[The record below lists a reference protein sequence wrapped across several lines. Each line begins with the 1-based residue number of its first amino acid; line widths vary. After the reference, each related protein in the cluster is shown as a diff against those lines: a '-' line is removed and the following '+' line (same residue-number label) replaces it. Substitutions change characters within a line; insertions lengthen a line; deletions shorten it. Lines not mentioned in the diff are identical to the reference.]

1 MPHQLRLF
9 DPSEPPRSPGEV
21 RVARGALAAEGMLL
35 ARLDEL
41 AAEARKNPALLAKP
55 VRIVVPSRSLRLH
68 LGSAIV
74 RRRGRSVAGVTIQTL
89 HAVAFEVLER
99 AGEPALSGMPLFDVV
114 AQRLARK
121 ERILRQGL
129 GDLVDGYAAVAGT
142 VRDLL
147 DAGFEP
153 ALFDAVDE
161 ALSGDGPRA
170 AGKEEVERARALARV
185 AARTEAVMREIGLGR
200 VSTLLRRAIELLA
213 ADPERA
219 LPSRAIL
226 IHGFS
231 DATGVA
237 TDLLQGLL
245 RRGALLILDQPP
257 DPAGGSGAERA
268 FTARFTERL
277 GSVARFV
284 PAPPAAQD
292 SPQNLAGLIERFDAV
307 GAEAE
312 AREVARRVRELLD
325 AGTRPEA
332 IGVVARDLAPYAL
345 HLARHFR
352 RLGVPFSGVAARGGL
367 APAGR
372 RARAMLDLLRRGEE
386 APADRWLD
394 ALGSRTSLRGGRL
407 VDLRLA
413 FYALGAGRLRD
424 VAELVIDPFLKDGS
438 YPLPIRQGLRQAV
451 AEEKGEETGDAGEV
465 EDSPREA
472 YAPRRRV
479 DGAHLRTAVGAAG
492 KLRGR
497 LGDWPDEAR
506 AGEHLRRLRSLL
518 MKDLGWEPGAGSGAP
533 ILKALAELEEDIPA
547 EFPLTREE
555 LQTLLAR
562 ALDGVGA
569 AALGGLGGG
578 VQVLTVTE
586 ARGRTFEH
594 LFIPGLNR
602 DLFPRGVREDP
613 LLSDELRQVLQR
625 VLPDVPIKRAGF
637 DEERY
642 LYAQL
647 LAASPRVTLSW
658 QAADADGKPRSPS
671 PLLRGLGATAKAP
684 ALFPRTPGPSTLRPA
699 DEHAVIAALHAPR
712 STFGAVLATALE
724 EARTELLGVG
734 EPGASGSSALRPA
747 DLAAVR
753 VAVLDELDPDLRTPE
768 GRAVRARLGPYF
780 GFVGH
785 FVTAADGGVDPRR
798 MDLSVTHLET
808 LAGCPW
814 QLFLGRLLQLEPTP
828 DPLAALPGADP
839 LLLGNTVHRV
849 LERIVQAASATEHPP
864 IPIPWPAVSDLD
876 VLMLDVAAQTLAAE
890 GILLPGLARALAE
903 RARPYVEAAGAAD
916 WTDGVLPVLRAES
929 KEEVEVFDAAGRS
942 RPLRF
947 RADRVDRGSFEGSL
961 RFTDYKTGRPL
972 STATKPDVR
981 RRHFLNRVR
990 GGTFLQAVAYLLAA
1004 RDEPA
1009 LGRYLYLRPDLP
1021 PAAEREL
1028 AVASGDGD
1036 FTAAFDRAVH
1046 AVLAAWDQGSFF
1058 PRVVDTAGRN
1068 EPVRCEYCSVAEACL
1083 RGDSGARNRL
1093 FQWTETARTEESSL
1107 APHEQSL
1114 LAVWRLP
1121 AKEKEAGAENG
1132 HGNGGQGGDEA

>member
-9 DPSEPPRSPGEV
+9 DPAEPPRSPGEV

-41 AAEARKNPALLAKP
+41 AAEARKNPAVLAKP

-68 LGSAIV
+68 LGNAIV
-74 RRRGRSVAGVTIQTL
+74 RHRGRSVAGVTIQTL

-99 AGEPALSGMPLFDVV
+99 AGEPAPAGMPLFDVV
-114 AQRLARK
+114 AQRAARS
-121 ERILRQGL
+121 ERILRLGL

-153 ALFDAVDE
+153 ALFDAVNE
-161 ALSGDGPRA
+161 ALASDGPRA
-170 AGKEEVERARALARV
+170 AGAAEVERARALVRV
-185 AARTEAVMREIGLGR
+185 AAHTETVMREIGLGR
-200 VSTLLRRAIELLA
+200 VSTLLRRAVELLA

-219 LPSRAIL
+219 LPSRALL
-226 IHGFS
+226 IHGFA

-237 TDLLQGLL
+237 TDFLQALL
-245 RRGALLILDQPP
+245 RRGAVLILDQPP
-257 DPAGGSGAERA
+257 DPAGGGGSERA

-277 GSVARFV
+277 GSVSRFI
-284 PAPPAAQD
+284 PAAPVSQD
-292 SPQNLAGLIERFDAV
+292 GGGEAAPQVQRFDAV

-312 AREVARRVRELLD
+312 AREVARRVRGLLD
-325 AGTRPEA
+325 AGVRPEG
-332 IGVVARDLAPYAL
+332 IGIVARDLAPYAL
-345 HLARHFR
+345 LLARHFR
-352 RLGVPFSGVAARGGL
+352 RLGVPFSGVSALGGL
-367 APAGR
+367 EPAGR

-394 ALGSRTSLRGGRL
+394 ALGSRTPLRGGRL

-413 FYALGAGRLRD
+413 FSSLGAGRLRD
-424 VAELVIDPFLKDGS
+424 VAELVIEPFLQDGS

-465 EDSPREA
+465 EDAPREA

-479 DGAHLRTAVGAAG
+479 DGKHLQAAVNAAG

-497 LGDWPDEAR
+497 LAGWPAQGR
-506 AGEHLRRLRSLL
+506 AGEHLRRLRALL
-518 MKDLGWEPGAGSGAP
+518 THDLGWEPDAGPGAP
-533 ILKALAELEEDIPA
+533 VLKALAELEEDVPA

-555 LQTLLAR
+555 LQTLLGR

-569 AALGGLGGG
+569 AALGGHGGG

-594 LFIPGLNR
+594 LFVPGLNR

-613 LLSDELRQVLQR
+613 LLSDELRRVLQR

-647 LAASPRVTLSW
+647 LAASPRLTLSW
-658 QAADADGKPRSPS
+658 QAADADGKPCSPS
-671 PLLRGLGATAKAP
+671 PLLRGLGAEAKAP
-684 ALFPRTPGPSTLRPA
+684 ALFPRAPGPSTLRPA

-712 STFGAVLATALE
+712 PLFGAVLATALE
-724 EARTELLGVG
+724 EARTELLG
-734 EPGASGSSALRPA
+734 EQESGIFRLRPA

-780 GFVGH
+780 GFVGN
-785 FVTAADGGVDPRR
+785 FVTAAEGGADPRR
-798 MDLSVTHLET
+798 MDLSITHLET

-814 QLFLGRLLQLEPTP
+814 QLFLVRLLKLEPTP

-849 LERIVQAASATEHPP
+849 LERIVGVASETEHPP
-864 IPIPWPAVSDLD
+864 LLVSWPAASDLD
-876 VLMLDVAAQTLAAE
+876 VLMLDAAAQTLAAE

-916 WTDGVLPVLRAES
+916 WVDGVLPVLRAES
-929 KEEVEVFDAAGRS
+929 KEEVEVFDAAGRG

-947 RADRVDRGSFEGSL
+947 RADRVDRSGRREGEL
-961 RFTDYKTGRPL
+961 RFTDYKTGRPV
-972 STATKPDVR
+972 STASKPDVR

-990 GGTFLQAVAYLLAA
+990 AGTFLQAMAYLLAA

-1009 LGRYLYLRPDLP
+1009 LGRYLYLRPE
-1021 PAAEREL
+1021 ATEREL
-1028 AVASGDGD
+1028 GVASGDRE
-1036 FTAAFDRAVH
+1036 FTAAFDRAVR
-1046 AVLAAWDQGSFF
+1046 AVLAAWDAGSFF
-1058 PRVVDTAGRN
+1058 PRLVDPAGRK
-1068 EPVRCEYCSVAEACL
+1068 EPARCGYCQVAEACL

-1093 FQWTETARTEESSL
+1093 FEWTGTARAEETSL
-1107 APHEQSL
+1107 AAPEQSL

-1121 AKEKEAGAENG
+1121 AKEKEAAAENG
-1132 HGNGGQGGDEA
+1132 DEGADA

>member
-1 MPHQLRLF
+1 
-9 DPSEPPRSPGEV
+9 
-21 RVARGALAAEGMLL
+21 VARGALAAEGMLL

-41 AAEARKNPALLAKP
+41 VAEARKNPAVLAKP

-68 LGSAIV
+68 LGNAIV
-74 RRRGRSVAGVTIQTL
+74 RHRGRSVAGVTIQTL
-89 HAVAFEVLER
+89 HAVAFEVMER
-99 AGEPALSGMPLFDVV
+99 AGEPAPAGMPLFDVV
-114 AQRLARK
+114 AQRLARS
-121 ERILRQGL
+121 ERSLRQGL

-153 ALFDAVDE
+153 ALFEAVDE
-161 ALSGDGPRA
+161 ALAGDGPLA
-170 AGKEEVERARALARV
+170 TGPAGKDEVERARALIRV
-185 AARTEAVMREIGLGR
+185 AARTDAVMREIGLGR
-200 VSTLLRRAIELLA
+200 VSTLLRRAVELLA
-213 ADPERA
+213 TDPERA
-219 LPSRAIL
+219 LPSRALL
-226 IHGFS
+226 IHGFA

-237 TDLLQGLL
+237 TDFLQALL
-245 RRGALLILDQPP
+245 RRGAVLILDQPP
-257 DPAGGSGAERA
+257 DPAGGGGTERA

-277 GSVARFV
+277 GSVSRFIP
-284 PAPPAAQD
+284 PAPIPQDGGGEAAPRVQ
-292 SPQNLAGLIERFDAV
+292 RFDAV

-325 AGTRPEA
+325 AGARPEG

-345 HLARHFR
+345 LLARHFR
-352 RLGVPFSGVAARGGL
+352 RLGVPFSGVSARGGL
-367 APAGR
+367 EPAGR
-372 RARAMLDLLRRGEE
+372 RARAMLDLLRRGED
-386 APADRWLD
+386 ALADRWLD
-394 ALGSRTSLRGGRL
+394 ALGSRTALRGGRL

-413 FYALGAGRLRD
+413 FYSLGTGRLRD
-424 VAELVIDPFLKDGS
+424 VAELVVDPFLKEDGS

-451 AEEKGEETGDAGEV
+451 AEEKGEDTADAGEI
-465 EDSPREA
+465 EDAPREA

-479 DGAHLRTAVGAAG
+479 EGAHLHAAVRAAG

-497 LGDWPDEAR
+497 LADWPDEAR
-506 AGEHLRRLRSLL
+506 AGAHLRRLRTLL
-518 MKDLGWEPGAGSGAP
+518 INDLGWEPGSGPGAP
-533 ILKALAELEEDIPA
+533 VLNALAELEREVPA

-555 LQTLLAR
+555 LHTLLAR

-569 AALGGLGGG
+569 AALGGHGGG

-594 LFIPGLNR
+594 LFVPGLNR

-613 LLSDELRQVLQR
+613 LLSDDLRRVLQR

-671 PLLRGLGATAKAP
+671 PLLRGLGAEAKAP

-712 STFGAVLATALE
+712 PVFGAVLATALE
-724 EARTELLGVG
+724 EARTELLAEGMDEAFG
-734 EPGASGSSALRPA
+734 ISRLRPA
-747 DLAAVR
+747 DLAAAR

-780 GFVGH
+780 GFVGN
-785 FVTAADGGVDPRR
+785 FVTSASGADPRR
-798 MDLSVTHLET
+798 MDLSITHLET

-814 QLFLGRLLQLEPTP
+814 QLFLGRLLKLEPTP

-849 LERIVQAASATEHPP
+849 LERIVGTGELLQV
-864 IPIPWPAVSDLD
+864 PWPSASDLD
-876 VLMLDVAAQTLAAE
+876 ALMLEVAVQTLAAE

-916 WTDGVLPVLRAES
+916 WVDGVLPVLRAES
-929 KEEVEVFDAAGRS
+929 KEEVKVFDAAGQS

-947 RADRVDRGSFEGSL
+947 RADRVDRSGSEGGL
-961 RFTDYKTGRPL
+961 RFTDYKTGRPV

-1004 RDEPA
+1004 QGEPA
-1009 LGRYLYLRPDLP
+1009 LGRYLYLRPDLRSETV
-1021 PAAEREL
+1021 EREL
-1028 AVASGDGD
+1028 AVASGDGE
-1036 FTAAFDRAVH
+1036 FTAAFDRAVR
-1046 AVLAAWDQGSFF
+1046 AVLSAWDQGSFF

-1068 EPVRCEYCSVAEACL
+1068 EPVRCDYCAVAEACL

-1093 FQWTETARTEESSL
+1093 YEWTETARRTDEASL
-1107 APHEQSL
+1107 APEEQSL

-1121 AKEKEAGAENG
+1121 AKEQEAAGENG
-1132 HGNGGQGGDEA
+1132 NGWEEA

>member
-1 MPHQLRLF
+1 M
-9 DPSEPPRSPGEV
+9 
-21 RVARGALAAEGMLL
+21 ARGALAAEGVLL

-41 AAEARKNPALLAKP
+41 AAEARKNPAVLARP

-68 LGSAIV
+68 LGNAIV
-74 RRRGRSVAGVTIQTL
+74 RHRGRSVAGVTIQTL
-89 HAVAFEVLER
+89 HAVAFEVIER
-99 AGEPALSGMPLFDVV
+99 AGEPAPAGMPLFDVV
-114 AQRLARK
+114 AQRLARS
-121 ERILRQGL
+121 ERSLRQGL

-161 ALSGDGPRA
+161 ALAGDGPFA
-170 AGKEEVERARALARV
+170 TGTGKDEVERARALVRV
-185 AARTEAVMREIGLGR
+185 AARTDAVMREIGLGR
-200 VSTLLRRAIELLA
+200 VSTLLRRAVELLA
-213 ADPERA
+213 SDPDRV
-219 LPSRAIL
+219 LPSRTLL
-226 IHGFS
+226 IHGFA

-237 TDLLQGLL
+237 TDFLQALL
-245 RRGALLILDQPP
+245 RRGAVLILDQPP
-257 DPAGGSGAERA
+257 DPAGGGGSERV

-277 GSVARFV
+277 GSVSRFV
-284 PAPPAAQD
+284 PAPP
-292 SPQNLAGLIERFDAV
+292 SPPAGQPEPQVQRFDAV

-312 AREVARRVRELLD
+312 ARELARRVRGLLD
-325 AGTRPEA
+325 AGARPEG

-345 HLARHFR
+345 LLARHFR
-352 RLGVPFSGVAARGGL
+352 RLGVPFSGVAALGGL
-367 APAGR
+367 EPAGR

-394 ALGSRTSLRGGRL
+394 ALGSRTALRGGRL

-413 FYALGAGRLRD
+413 FSALGAGRLRD
-424 VAELVIDPFLKDGS
+424 VAELVIEPFLKDGS
-438 YPLPIRQGLRQAV
+438 YPLPIRQGLRQTA
-451 AEEKGEETGDAGEV
+451 AEEKGENAGEIG
-465 EDSPREA
+465 EIGDSSREA
-472 YAPRRRV
+472 YAARRRV
-479 DGAHLRTAVGAAG
+479 NGAHLHAAVRAAG

-497 LGDWPDEAR
+497 LAGWPDEAR
-506 AGEHLRRLRSLL
+506 AGEHLRRVRALL
-518 MKDLGWEPGAGSGAP
+518 TSDLGWEPGSGAGTAAP
-533 ILKALAELEEDIPA
+533 VLSALAELEREVPA

-569 AALGGLGGG
+569 AALGGHGGG

-594 LFIPGLNR
+594 LFVPGLNR

-625 VLPDVPIKRAGF
+625 VLPDLPIKRAGF

-658 QAADADGKPRSPS
+658 QAADADGKPCSPS
-671 PLLRGLGATAKAP
+671 PLLRGLGAAAKAP
-684 ALFPRTPGPSTLRPA
+684 ALYAPGPGFRPA

-712 STFGAVLATALE
+712 PVFGAVLATALD
-724 EARTELLGVG
+724 EARTELLGA
-734 EPGASGSSALRPA
+734 EESGISRLRPA

-753 VAVLDELDPDLRTPE
+753 VAILDELDPDLRTSA

-780 GFVGH
+780 GFVGN
-785 FVTAADGGVDPRR
+785 FATTAGGADPRR
-798 MDLSVTHLET
+798 MDVSVTHLET

-839 LLLGNTVHRV
+839 LLLGNTVHKV
-849 LERIVQAASATEHPP
+849 LERIAGTGASLLV
-864 IPIPWPAVSDLD
+864 PWPSASDLD
-876 VLMLDVAAQTLAAE
+876 VLMLDAAAQTLAAE

-916 WTDGVLPVLRAES
+916 WVDGVLPVLRAES

-947 RADRVDRGSFEGSL
+947 RADRVDRSDGTL
-961 RFTDYKTGRPL
+961 RFTDYKTGRPV
-972 STATKPDVR
+972 STATRPDVR

-1004 RDEPA
+1004 KDEPA
-1009 LGRYLYLRPDLP
+1009 LGRYLYLRPDLRSET
-1021 PAAEREL
+1021 AEREL
-1028 AVASGDGD
+1028 AVAAGDGE
-1036 FTAAFDRAVH
+1036 FAAAFDRAVR
-1046 AVLAAWDQGSFF
+1046 AVLSAWDQGSFF

-1068 EPVRCEYCSVAEACL
+1068 EPIRCEYCAVAEACL

-1093 FQWTETARTEESSL
+1093 FEWTETAQTEEASL
-1107 APHEQSL
+1107 TAPEQSL

-1121 AKEKEAGAENG
+1121 AKEKEAAAENG
-1132 HGNGGQGGDEA
+1132 DEGADT

>member
-1 MPHQLRLF
+1 
-9 DPSEPPRSPGEV
+9 
-21 RVARGALAAEGMLL
+21 MLL
-35 ARLDEL
+35 ARLEEL
-41 AAEARKNPALLAKP
+41 AAEARKNPAVLAKP

-121 ERILRQGL
+121 ERVLRQGL

-170 AGKEEVERARALARV
+170 AGPAGKDEVERARALVRV

-200 VSTLLRRAIELLA
+200 VSTLLRRAGELLA
-213 ADPERA
+213 ADPEHA

-231 DATGVA
+231 DATGIA

-257 DPAGGSGAERA
+257 DPAGGSGAERE

-284 PAPPAAQD
+284 PAPPAAQEP
-292 SPQNLAGLIERFDAV
+292 PQSLVERFDAV

-312 AREVARRVRELLD
+312 AREVARRVRGLLD
-325 AGTRPEA
+325 AGARPEG

-394 ALGSRTSLRGGRL
+394 ALGSHTPLQGSRL

-413 FYALGAGRLRD
+413 FYSLGAGRLRD

-451 AEEKGEETGDAGEV
+451 AEEKGEDTADAGEV
-465 EDSPREA
+465 EDAPRES
-472 YAPRRRV
+472 YAPRRKV
-479 DGAHLRTAVGAAG
+479 DGTHLREAVRAAG
-492 KLRGR
+492 RLRSR
-497 LGDWPDEAR
+497 LAEWPDEAR
-506 AGEHLRRLRSLL
+506 AGEHLRRLRALL
-518 MKDLGWEPGAGSGAP
+518 IKDLGWEPASGPGAP
-533 ILKALAELEEDIPA
+533 VLKALAELEGEVPA

-569 AALGGLGGG
+569 AALGGHGGG
-578 VQVLTVTE
+578 VPVLTVTE

-613 LLSDELRQVLQR
+613 LLSDELRRVLQR

-647 LAASPRVTLSW
+647 LAASPRITLSW
-658 QAADADGKPRSPS
+658 QAADAEGKPRSPS
-671 PLLRGLGATAKAP
+671 PLLRGLSAETKAP
-684 ALFPRTPGPSTLRPA
+684 ALYPRTPGPSTLRPA

-724 EARTELLGVG
+724 EARTELLT
-734 EPGASGSSALRPA
+734 EGASESSALRPA

-768 GRAVRARLGPYF
+768 GRAVRSRLGPYF
-780 GFVGH
+780 GFVGNL
-785 FVTAADGGVDPRR
+785 VIAAKGAEGADPRR
-798 MDLSVTHLET
+798 MEISVTHLET

-814 QLFLGRLLQLEPTP
+814 QLFLGRLLQLQPTP

-849 LERIVQAASATEHPP
+849 LERIVRGPETEQSPRP
-864 IPIPWPAVSDLD
+864 ISWPAASDLD
-876 VLMLDVAAQTLAAE
+876 TLMLDVATQTLAAE

-903 RARPYVEAAGAAD
+903 RARPYVDAAGAAD
-916 WTDGVLPVLRAES
+916 WPDGVLPVLRAES
-929 KEEVEVFDAAGRS
+929 KEEVEVFDAAGRG

-947 RADRVDRGSFEGSL
+947 RADRVDRSADAL

-990 GGTFLQAVAYLLAA
+990 GGTFLQAVAYLLAG

-1028 AVASGDGD
+1028 AVATGDGD

-1121 AKEKEAGAENG
+1121 AKEKEPGAESG
-1132 HGNGGQGGDEA
+1132 SGNGGDEA